1 MAYYNDCEHP
11 PSALRE
17 HIEGTTCTV
26 CGIVVDSLVFD
37 HQQPT
42 FAEYASAPVH
52 GPPRPSPRNS
62 SAAAFVHR
70 EEKRTYADTK
80 QVEMF
85 VTTMRLNGG
94 ILETAKEIYSDA
106 LKAKQATGGFRSV
119 ALEAAAASSVYY
131 ACKVEGVDRTEG
143 EVASNC
149 NVNIVTL
156 AATNKIIRR
165 LLSKQTYALKILAPI
180 KPSALVPRFIAAM
193 CEAPAIIDP
202 ATVQAVRRRLMS
214 LTSAAES
221 ARTLEGKT
229 PECVCIALM
238 VLAILQVVP
247 DSDRK
252 DISKR
257 CSDRAN
263 LSVGAVLTAV
273 KTFEQQRVTV

>member
-1 MAYYNDCEHP
+1 MAYYNCCEHP
-11 PSALRE
+11 PAALRE

-37 HQQPT
+37 QQPA
-42 FAEYASAPVH
+42 FVEYVPLH

-70 EEKRTYADTK
+70 EEKRTYVDTK
-80 QVEMF
+80 LVATF
-85 VTTMRLNGG
+85 VATMRLNDAL
-94 ILETAKEIYSDA
+94 LETAKEIYSDA
-106 LKAKQATGGFRSV
+106 LKAKQASGGFRGV
-119 ALEAAAASSVYY
+119 ALEAAAASAVYY

-149 NVNIVTL
+149 NVNLATL
-156 AATNKIIRR
+156 AATNKVVRR
-165 LLSKQTYALKILAPI
+165 LLSKKAYALKILAPI

-193 CEAPAIIDP
+193 CEAPAIIHSSM
-202 ATVQAVRRRLMS
+202 VQAVRMRLTS
-214 LTSAAES
+214 LTNAAES

-229 PECVCIALM
+229 PECACISLM

-247 DSDRK
+247 DSERK

-257 CSDRAN
+257 CADRAR
-263 LSVGAVLTAV
+263 LSVGAILTAV
-273 KTFEQQRVTV
+273 KAFEQQRVAT